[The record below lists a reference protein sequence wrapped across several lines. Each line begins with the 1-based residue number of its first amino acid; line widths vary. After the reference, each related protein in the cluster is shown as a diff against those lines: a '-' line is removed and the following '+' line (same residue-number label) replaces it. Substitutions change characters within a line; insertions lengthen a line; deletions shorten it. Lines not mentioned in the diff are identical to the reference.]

1 MFYFVVLIKRAVLLW
16 QEEIEHTYVPEVEFA
31 SEDEA
36 ERTRVKALN
45 SLGGLSWVTRRV
57 WEKVMFD
64 DEDKKTILAALKG
77 TTHWI
82 DANVQSATA
91 DELEEKLSS
100 VLLSL
105 RPTVVLIAEVQAIV
119 TPTTSNLYADGAGPQ
134 SHGPGE
140 EDEKLTEDD
149 HTTNYRGYYD
159 LGLRCNKGLGT
170 MGGCTYQPLPRIIV
184 PAPLLH
190 SMPNPNPATDLGRK
204 TRSFRETISR

>member
-1 MFYFVVLIKRAVLLW
+1 MFYFVVLITRAVLLW
-16 QEEIEHTYVPEVEFA
+16 QEEIERTYVPEAGFA

-36 ERTRVKALN
+36 ERKRVKALN
-45 SLGGLSWVTRRV
+45 SLGGRV
-57 WEKVMFD
+57 WEKVTFD
-64 DEDKKTILAALKG
+64 DEDKQTILAALKG

-91 DELEEKLSS
+91 DELEEKLSG

-140 EDEKLTEDD
+140 EDERLTEVDR
-149 HTTNYRGYYD
+149 TTNYRGYYD

-170 MGGCTYQPLPRIIV
+170 MGGCTYQALPRIIV

-190 SMPNPNPATDLGRK
+190 SRPNPNPATDLGRK
-204 TRSFRETISR
+204 TRSFRETIAR